1 AAQKLDVVEDS
12 FDPKGFSLVMVPKVE
27 GYKAVSAAYFEAPG
41 NYELI
46 YKTDAFSGCSASMSS
61 AMADELAKKPTLSV
75 TYPPTEGTF
84 ETTEDLGEY
93 GVSHMCYEIT
103 AGRFSSSGTLDDKD
117 ADKRTIRYG
126 NLVDSDWAILRTA
139 VDRNLKSH

>member
-1 AAQKLDVVEDS
+1 
-12 FDPKGFSLVMVPKVE
+12 
-27 GYKAVSAAYFEAPG
+27 
-41 NYELI
+41 
-46 YKTDAFSGCSASMSS
+46 
-61 AMADELAKKPTLSV
+61 MADEVAKKPTLSV

-93 GVSHMCYEIT
+93 GINHIRYEVT
-103 AGRFSSSGTLDDKD
+103 AGRFSSSETLVDKD

-126 NLVDSDWAILRTA
+126 NLVDSDWATLRTA